1 MRATR
6 AQPILSPADANAKRY
21 AEESPVMASIK
32 SSAAQSVSGLVNAPA
47 ASLQAAN
54 EMVQNTMLGFGM
66 DVPKSRVPN
75 MPLVDYLAG
84 ASGSYT
90 SELQRREPGEHGIVV
105 SLARG

>member
-1 MRATR
+1 MNRLSRRDYAERGWAEDKRIPHWRAR
-6 AQPILSPADANAKRY
+6 NARDPGAILSPADANAKRY
-21 AEESPVMASIK
+21 AESPVMASIK

-75 MPLVDYLAG
+75 MPLVDYWPA
-84 ASGSYT
+84 
-90 SELQRREPGEHGIVV
+90 
-105 SLARG
+105 